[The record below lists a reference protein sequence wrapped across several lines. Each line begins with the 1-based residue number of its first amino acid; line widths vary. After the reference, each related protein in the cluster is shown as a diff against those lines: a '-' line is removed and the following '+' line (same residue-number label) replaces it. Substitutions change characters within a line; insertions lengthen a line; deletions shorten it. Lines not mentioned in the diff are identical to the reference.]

1 MLFQSSAAWAPLLLA
16 SSASAGLFVPAST
29 TATDLLAG
37 KGLLNLAINQI
48 GQAIQGNQQ
57 PCNLGNAAVRREWS
71 TLLPSE
77 RKAYTDA
84 VLCLQSKPARTNQT
98 LVPGAKSR
106 YDDFVWTHIEQ
117 TLTIH
122 GTANFLSWH
131 RYFTWTYEQALRNE
145 CGYKG
150 YQPYWN
156 WGKTAF
162 DPINS
167 PVFDGSDYSIGGNG
181 DFQEHNCTNA
191 LPTGLNCIP
200 PGAGGGCV
208 TKGPF
213 KNMKVN
219 LGPVSPTLAIDGLTA
234 TFPGSAYNPRCLR
247 RDVSP
252 WVSSRWSTD
261 KNSSDLITENLD
273 INSFQTVMQGDFA
286 SGFYGVHTAGH
297 FTIGGD
303 PGGDIFV
310 SPGDPAFWIHHA
322 QIDRTWWIWQNQDIK
337 NRQNAIAGTITL
349 NNNPPSRD
357 GTLAD
362 VITLGVNGP
371 DTTIGDMMSTQA
383 GPLCYI
389 YV

>member
-1 MLFQSSAAWAPLLLA
+1 MKKR
-16 SSASAGLFVPAST
+16 ST
-29 TATDLLAG
+29 
-37 KGLLNLAINQI
+37 N
-48 GQAIQGNQQ
+48 IQ
-57 PCNLGNAAVRREWS
+57 
-71 TLLPSE
+71 PS
-77 RKAYTDA
+77 
-84 VLCLQSKPARTNQT
+84 
-98 LVPGAKSR
+98 
-106 YDDFVWTHIEQ
+106 
-117 TLTIH
+117 
-122 GTANFLSWH
+122 
-131 RYFTWTYEQALRNE
+131 
-145 CGYKG
+145 
-150 YQPYWN
+150 
-156 WGKTAF
+156 
-162 DPINS
+162 
-167 PVFDGSDYSIGGNG
+167 
-181 DFQEHNCTNA
+181 
-191 LPTGLNCIP
+191 
-200 PGAGGGCV
+200 
-208 TKGPF
+208 
-213 KNMKVN
+213 MKVN

-310 SPGDPAFWIHHA
+310 SPGDPAFWLHHA